1 MDKMKRLQ
9 CIQLIIWAIE
19 QQQQQQQQQQ
29 QKNGIDLHSFVQI
42 VENMVGI
49 VKWLSHYIW
58 FQCLSVKSLSPKDC
72 FSPQEIFG
80 NIWRHFN
87 SLGYSN
93 GGSLKN
99 VLRVKARVLVNVL

>member
-19 QQQQQQQQQQ
+19 QQQQQQQ

>member
-19 QQQQQQQQQQ
+19 QQQQQQQQQ

-49 VKWLSHYIW
+49 VK
-58 FQCLSVKSLSPKDC
+58 
-72 FSPQEIFG
+72 
-80 NIWRHFN
+80 
-87 SLGYSN
+87 
-93 GGSLKN
+93 
-99 VLRVKARVLVNVL
+99 